1 MATWRG
7 ETVECSGVNLGVPSP
22 LWCMTET
29 LIVKHWEKYLK
40 THIIRH
46 AVEAGLVKAVLVPPG
61 RERRRRIN
69 VHFTAG
75 PNPGQAGFLARLSG
89 EITP

>member
-1 MATWRG
+1 MSST
-7 ETVECSGVNLGVPSP
+7 

-29 LIVKHWEKYLK
+29 LPVKHLANYLK
-40 THIIRH
+40 TPIIRH
-46 AVEAGLVKAVLVPPG
+46 AVEAGLVKAVVVPAG